1 MRLKSLTEVLGWII
15 GIRPSDPL
23 KSSEKTGKEN
33 ERKGEEKRS
42 QLSLDSSR
50 TKIVNGV
57 EPIKEIIVD
66 ILDDCLK
73 DPDIKK
79 PDEFFQSFTWRL
91 IINVVNYNW
100 LSKAPKNRRE
110 LEILIR
116 EYGYWGRY
124 YKKMNRSTMFY
135 NITTPNISNRKG
147 VKVIPE
153 Y

>member
-15 GIRPSDPL
+15 GIRPSEPL
-23 KSSEKTGKEN
+23 KSSEKLVRKMKEK
-33 ERKGEEKRS
+33 EKKKRS

-135 NITTPNISNRKG
+135 NITTPRISNRKG

>member
-1 MRLKSLTEVLGWII
+1 MRLKSLTKVLGWII
-15 GIRPSDPL
+15 GIRPSEPL
-23 KSSEKTGKEN
+23 KSSEKTGKKIEK
-33 ERKGEEKRS
+33 KGEEKRS

-50 TKIVNGV
+50 TEIVNDV
-57 EPIKEIIVD
+57 EPIREIIVE

-79 PDEFFQSFTWRL
+79 PDEFFQSFTWKM
-91 IINVVNYNW
+91 IINVVNYNR
-100 LSKAPKNRRE
+100 LSKAPRNRKE
-110 LEILIR
+110 LEVLIK

-124 YKKMNRSTMFY
+124 YKKMNKSTMFY
-135 NITTPNISNRKG
+135 NITTPRISNRRG